1 MAYMVFMGALAIPTP
16 PSKITTSIK
25 NKNET
30 ITLIDGTEINP
41 LKKGGLTEVS
51 FEFLLPHQTYPYIPQ
66 LNSAI
71 ANAVTAM
78 VSSYT
83 LVDQVQNL
91 QKTGLDLGSFAN
103 VVDGQ
108 EGLVKMWE
116 QLNTGEFDFGSLG
129 TCSNIISSAS
139 AAISSVAGLFGSD
152 FGMGGKTAFLLGQ
165 LEYLK
170 QSQQPFY
177 FIVVRKGEGTF
188 DFVGQSFTFM
198 KASLEDYTIK
208 EDAAEYGLDVA
219 VEVNLKQY
227 KEYKTRKTTVTKTDS
242 LQKVKSAN
250 ERSSTPSSKKD
261 AFAVAKEKV
270 EYARSVDLLTDI
282 ETLTPKPPI
291 VDI

>member
-1 MAYMVFMGALAIPTP
+1 MAYMVFMGALALPTT
-16 PSKITTSIK
+16 PSKITTSVT

-51 FEFLLPHQTYPYIPQ
+51 FEFLLPHQTYPYIPR

-71 ANAVTAM
+71 ANAVTAA
-78 VSSYT
+78 VSSYSAI
-83 LVDQVQNL
+83 DQAKSLYEN
-91 QKTGLDLGSFAN
+91 GLDFGSFAN
-103 VVDGQ
+103 IADG
-108 EGLVKMWE
+108 EKGLTKMWE

-129 TCSNIISSAS
+129 TCANIVNSAS
-139 AAISSVAGLFGSD
+139 AAVASVAGMFGSD
-152 FGMGGKTAFLLGQ
+152 FGVSGKTAFLLGQ

-170 QSQQPFY
+170 QSQEPFY
-177 FIVVRKGEGTF
+177 FIVVRKGEGAF

-227 KEYKTRKTTVTKTDS
+227 KEYKTRKETVTKTS
-242 LQKVKSAN
+242 NGTKTKSSKS
-250 ERSSTPSSKKD
+250 RSSTPSSKKNS
-261 AFAVAKEKV
+261 FEAKKAETIYNSIHDV
-270 EYARSVDLLTDI
+270 TTDI
-282 ETLTPKPPI
+282 EVWVKDAVEWI
-291 VDI
+291 